1 MDKPRDTELV
11 GSSRMGSRVQ
21 VMVYPGEKKKKTTT
35 HFHGIFPGRR
45 RKVVAEAHGTELVG
59 LWGLQPGG

>member
-11 GSSRMGSRVQ
+11 AMMGSSRMGSRVQ
-21 VMVYPGEKKKKTTT
+21 VIIYPGKKKN

-45 RKVVAEAHGTELVG
+45 MKVVAEARGTELVG
-59 LWGLQPGG
+59 LWGRQPGG